1 MHTAKYGKLQFWS
14 EFKRAQRER
23 EKSLICGG
31 SNNRESDDT
40 NGYNPLQKIAVYES
54 DESDEIDV
62 GMVKMQLKNH
72 TVPSLIFCP
81 KIQLIQKEI
90 LN

>member
-1 MHTAKYGKLQFWS
+1 MGNCNSGQSLKGL
-14 EFKRAQRER
+14 RER

-54 DESDEIDV
+54 DESDESDEIDV
-62 GMVKMQLKNH
+62 GMVKMQLK
-72 TVPSLIFCP
+72 
-81 KIQLIQKEI
+81 
-90 LN
+90 